1 MTFICLTKEE
11 VRYKYKKAN
20 NKEKMIKILA
30 DLTCSSEKEMIDFL
44 FENITRKAIIEKNW
58 MGDKVG

>member
-1 MTFICLTKEE
+1 MTFSCLTKED

-44 FENITRKAIIEKNW
+44 FENITRKAIIEKN
-58 MGDKVG
+58 